1 MYFNLIHSG
10 IVDGKHHDAPWGEKI
25 HHGCRKR
32 HSSHPGSKS
41 IQDEKVCA
49 MIPGKDDM
57 AYTSSVCK
65 LMAKKLWDQ
74 RQVVTIHIGLGPCG
88 LLLDQEG
95 TPL

>member
-1 MYFNLIHSG
+1 
-10 IVDGKHHDAPWGEKI
+10 
-25 HHGCRKR
+25 
-32 HSSHPGSKS
+32 
-41 IQDEKVCA
+41 

-57 AYTSSVCK
+57 AYTYSVCE
-65 LMAKKLWDQ
+65 LMAKKLSKQ